1 MTNDIIR
8 IERDIKLL
16 ADEQFDLL
24 IAGAGIFGACA
35 AWDAALR
42 GYKVALIDKSDF
54 CSGVSANSYKI
65 VHGGIRYIQHL
76 DTPRV
81 RSSCHERSTLLRI
94 APHLVHPL
102 PIAIPTY
109 GFGMSGK
116 MVLSAGM
123 NLYDVLT
130 MDRNRGIEDPSRK
143 IPWSR
148 LMRRDEVLDKFPGL
162 ASDKLTGAAV
172 FSDAQIY
179 NPPRLVL
186 AFLQSAASRG
196 ASLGNYVSLDGFD
209 RSGNSV
215 SAARVTDRLSGEK
228 FRIRARAYLNATGP
242 WTDSLLGSDE
252 DTSDVLPGIYSR
264 DACFV
269 VKRQFDHDTSLALMG
284 QTRDPDA
291 FLSRPARH
299 VFIVPW
305 REYSLIGTWH
315 KVVEPRPDQTGIEA
329 SEVDAFIDEVHAAYP
344 DLDISR
350 SDVTMCNWGLVPFG
364 EEQKDQQNL
373 SYGKRSIIV
382 DHGSKQGPDNMV
394 SLVGIRYTMG
404 RGDSALAMRMVAK
417 KLGDAS
423 HTPNTDKLPIYGGDV
438 SDMEELTKQVARAL
452 PETLSPSVAQ
462 SLARNHGSNALRLV
476 AASDPEHLRALGD
489 SHVLEAEV
497 IHALK
502 NEMANTLADVV
513 FRRTD
518 LASGG
523 EPDSRAFD
531 RCSEIVKSRLGLS
544 AEQLVQQQNTVRARM
559 PGWNL

>member
-1 MTNDIIR
+1 MTSDIIR
-8 IERDIKLL
+8 IERNINLL
-16 ADEQFDLL
+16 AEEQFDLL
-24 IAGAGIFGACA
+24 IAGAGMFGACA

-65 VHGGIRYIQHL
+65 VHGGIRYVQHL
-76 DTPRV
+76 DIPRV

-109 GFGMSGK
+109 GWGMSGK
-116 MVLSAGM
+116 PVLAAGM

-130 MDRNRGIEDPSRK
+130 MDRNRGIRDPGRT

-148 LMRRDEVLDKFPGL
+148 LMGRDEVLGKFPGL
-162 ASDKLTGAAV
+162 ATQKLTGAAV

-186 AFLQSAASRG
+186 AFLQSAASQG
-196 ASLGNYVSLDGFD
+196 AALANYVSLDGFD
-209 RSGNSV
+209 RAGDRIG
-215 SAARVTDRLSGEK
+215 AARVTDTISGEQ
-228 FRIRARAYLNATGP
+228 FRIRARVFLNATGP
-242 WTDSLLGSDE
+242 WTDSLLEKDSD
-252 DTSDVLPGIYSR
+252 TRDVLPGIYSR

-269 VKRQFDHDTSLALMG
+269 VKRQFDHDISLALMG

-315 KVVEPRPDQTGIEA
+315 KVVEPRPDEVGIDA
-329 SEVDAFIDEVHAAYP
+329 SEVDAFIGEVRAAYP
-344 DLDISR
+344 SLDVSR

-373 SYGKRSIIV
+373 SYGKRSIVV
-382 DHGSKQGPDNMV
+382 DHAEKKGPGNLV

-404 RGDSALAMRMVAK
+404 RGDSALAMRKVAE
-417 KLGDAS
+417 KLGDES
-423 HTPNTDKLPIYGGDV
+423 PTPATDQRPIYGGDV
-438 SDMEELTKQVARAL
+438 PDMEQLKKKVASELPKNL
-452 PETLSPSVAQ
+452 DDSVAQ
-462 SLARNHGSNALRLV
+462 SLARNYGSTALTLINE
-476 AASDPEHLRALGD
+476 SDAEHLTALGD
-489 SHVLEAEV
+489 SHVLEAEIV
-497 IHALK
+497 HAIR

-523 EPDSRAFD
+523 APDSRALK
-531 RCSEIVKSRLGLS
+531 RCAEIVQTELRLSDQDL
-544 AEQLVQQQNTVRARM
+544 EQQMNAVRARI
-559 PGWNL
+559 PGWN